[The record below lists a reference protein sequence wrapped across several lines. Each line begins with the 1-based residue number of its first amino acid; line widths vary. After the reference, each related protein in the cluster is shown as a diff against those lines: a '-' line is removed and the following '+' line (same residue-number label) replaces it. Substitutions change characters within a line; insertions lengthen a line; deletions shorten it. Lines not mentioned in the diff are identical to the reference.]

1 LDNVTANSLI
11 RAIRC
16 TRFEQFAVLGLSHS
30 LYHVTA
36 NSLIRVIRCTQFSQ
50 SFNFGFHIIR
60 RLFIMTTKEITLIV
74 AVMLAVFIIILAVKD
89 HRSFKSGQHIDYKG
103 MIVSLGVLGTFSGI
117 ILGLW
122 DFDSQQIFESVPKLL
137 DGLKLAFFTSIFAM
151 GLSVLLSVLQAQ
163 PEKKLETDTLLLDIK
178 QQMEKANQ
186 ALVAKLE
193 TTNRILAAVS
203 EDVKQFRASYQ
214 RYQQPHR
221 FVKRGANGQ
230 VLSEE
235 ATEWAAVQD
244 NETGLI
250 WEAKTND
257 GKLQD
262 SQHTFTWYDPEAEV
276 VGKENG
282 GKCQGC
288 RCDTAAYVK
297 RINEMKLAGA
307 SDWRVPTIAELE
319 TLLKD
324 KSAIDQ
330 GYFPYIQP
338 DWYCSATP
346 YSAKEGLWCFY
357 VEAGQRGLSP
367 FGYGHLVLTR
377 SI

>member
-1 LDNVTANSLI
+1 
-11 RAIRC
+11 
-16 TRFEQFAVLGLSHS
+16 
-30 LYHVTA
+30 
-36 NSLIRVIRCTQFSQ
+36 
-50 SFNFGFHIIR
+50 
-60 RLFIMTTKEITLIV
+60 MTIEEMPLIV
-74 AVMLAVFIIILAVKD
+74 AVVIAVFMSILAVKD
-89 HRSFKSGQHIDYKG
+89 HRSFKTGLHIDYKA
-103 MIVSLGVLGTFSGI
+103 MIVSLGILGTFSGI

-122 DFDSQQIFESVPKLL
+122 DFDSEKISESVPKLL
-137 DGLKLAFFTSIFAM
+137 DGLKLAFFTSIFGMA
-151 GLSVLLSVLQAQ
+151 LSVLLSVLQAQ

-178 QQMEKANQ
+178 QQLEKANQ
-186 ALVAKLE
+186 SLAAVLSLANQQWKKTNQSLEKLLNAQPEIKQQLE
-193 TTNRILAAVS
+193 TANQNLAAVS

-214 RYQQPHR
+214 RYQHPHR

-230 VLSEE
+230 LLSEE

-262 SQHTFTWYDPEAEV
+262 SQHTFTWYDPEGEV

-282 GKCQGC
+282 GTCQGC
-288 RCDTAAYVK
+288 RCDTAAYVA

-324 KSAIDQ
+324 KSVIDKR
-330 GYFPYIQP
+330 YFPDIHP

-346 YSAKEGLWCFY
+346 HAEKGLWCFY
-357 VEAGQRGLSP
+357 VEMGQRGQSP

-377 SI
+377 SLMMND

>member
-1 LDNVTANSLI
+1 
-11 RAIRC
+11 
-16 TRFEQFAVLGLSHS
+16 
-30 LYHVTA
+30 
-36 NSLIRVIRCTQFSQ
+36 
-50 SFNFGFHIIR
+50 
-60 RLFIMTTKEITLIV
+60 MTTKEITLIV

-178 QQMEKANQ
+178 QQLEKTNQSLRAVLALANQ
-186 ALVAKLE
+186 QWKTTNQSLEKLLNAQPEIKQQLE
-193 TTNRILAAVS
+193 TTNQSLENLLNAQPEIKQQLETTNQNLAAVS

>member
-1 LDNVTANSLI
+1 MRI
-11 RAIRC
+11 
-16 TRFEQFAVLGLSHS
+16 EE
-30 LYHVTA
+30 
-36 NSLIRVIRCTQFSQ
+36 
-50 SFNFGFHIIR
+50 
-60 RLFIMTTKEITLIV
+60 MPLIV
-74 AVMLAVFIIILAVKD
+74 AVVVAVFMSILAVKD
-89 HRSFKSGQHIDYKG
+89 YRSFKRGQHVDYKS
-103 MIVSLGVLGTFSGI
+103 MIVSLGILGTFSGI

-122 DFDSQQIFESVPKLL
+122 DFDSENISESVPKLL
-137 DGLKLAFFTSIFAM
+137 DGLKLAFFTSIFGMA
-151 GLSVLLSVLQAQ
+151 LSVLLSVLQAQ

-178 QQMEKANQ
+178 QQLEKANQ
-186 ALVAKLE
+186 SLAAVLSLANQQWKKTNQSLEKLLNAQPEIKQQLE
-193 TTNRILAAVS
+193 TANQNLAAVS

-214 RYQQPHR
+214 RYQHPHR

-230 VLSEE
+230 LLSEE

-262 SQHTFTWYDPEAEV
+262 SQHTFTWYDPEGEV

-282 GKCQGC
+282 GSCQGC
-288 RCDTAAYVK
+288 RCDT
-297 RINEMKLAGA
+297 
-307 SDWRVPTIAELE
+307 AELE

-324 KSAIDQ
+324 KSVIDKR
-330 GYFPYIQP
+330 YFPDIHP

-346 YSAKEGLWCFY
+346 HAEKGLWCFY
-357 VEAGQRGLSP
+357 VEMGQRGQSP

-377 SI
+377 SLMMND